1 MNYEEHPK
9 TEKFVGS
16 IAFYAIIALSLIA
29 IGIIA
34 WFAVSRKS
42 DNMEPKNNS
51 STPSESYNSD
61 NESYNDISDLMPD
74 TSTSEIVENPVSDI
88 PYTENNPEDTTPS
101 EPENTDYV
109 LPTEGKVLKGFSDT
123 VLQKSE
129 TYGDMR
135 LHLGIDIECKE
146 GTDIKSVGS
155 GTVASVEDTAD
166 YGKCI
171 SIDYGNG
178 VTVKY
183 CGMSSINFNSGD
195 KIRTGDILGTIGSV
209 PSECADG
216 CHLHL
221 ESYKDGVC
229 VSPLSLLGFEN

>member
-16 IAFYAIIALSLIA
+16 MAFYAIIALSLIA
-29 IGIIA
+29 IGVIA
-34 WFAVSRKS
+34 WFMVSGKA
-42 DNMEPKNNS
+42 DNMESKNNS

-61 NESYNDISDLMPD
+61 NESYNDISDMTPD
-74 TSTSEIVENPVSDI
+74 SNTSEIVENPVSDI
-88 PYTENNPEDTTPS
+88 PYTESEDTPS
-101 EPENTDYV
+101 LSENTDYV
-109 LPTEGKVLKGFSDT
+109 LPAEGKVLKGFSDT
-123 VLQKSE
+123 VLQKSA

-146 GTDIKSVGS
+146 GAEIKSVGS
-155 GTVASVEDTAD
+155 GTVAAVEDTAD
-166 YGKCI
+166 YGKCV

-178 VTVKY
+178 ITVKY
-183 CGMSSINFNSGD
+183 CGMASINFNSGD
-195 KIRTGDILGTIGSV
+195 KIRTGDVLGTIGTV
-209 PSECADG
+209 PCECADG

-229 VSPLSLLGFEN
+229 VSPLSLLGLED